1 MLRVLV
7 VDDDSAVLRVLADAL
22 SLAGYVVREATD
34 GADAL
39 ATARTWQPDVLV
51 TDLSMPGIDG
61 VEAIR
66 QLRQD
71 PATRAIRIVVCSGTV
86 DRVEQE
92 RLAVDAIVAKP
103 FDLEV
108 LVAAVAGQAEPP
120 RDVEPFPSV

>member
-71 PATRAIRIVVCSGTV
+71 PTTRAIRIVVCSGTV